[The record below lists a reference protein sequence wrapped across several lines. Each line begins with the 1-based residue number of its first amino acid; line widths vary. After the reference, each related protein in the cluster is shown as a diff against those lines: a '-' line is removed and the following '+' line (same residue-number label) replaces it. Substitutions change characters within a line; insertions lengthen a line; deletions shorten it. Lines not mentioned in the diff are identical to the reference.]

1 MITGEE
7 THLDHM
13 RIMKKTAV
21 QKQAR
26 KRAIHKNLKKEEENR
41 NCSMYKEISILSP
54 VWINQSIISRSLL

>member
-1 MITGEE
+1 MEIPKEKSISVKHFVHTEMMTGEE

-26 KRAIHKNLKKEEENR
+26 KRAIQRNLLKRNNNKE
-41 NCSMYKEISILSP
+41 K
-54 VWINQSIISRSLL
+54 

>member
-26 KRAIHKNLKKEEENR
+26 KRAIHKNLKEEENR
-41 NCSMYKEISILSP
+41 KL
-54 VWINQSIISRSLL
+54 

>member
-1 MITGEE
+1 MCVSTEMMTGEE

-26 KRAIHKNLKKEEENR
+26 KRAIQRNLLKK
-41 NCSMYKEISILSP
+41 K
-54 VWINQSIISRSLL
+54 

>member
-1 MITGEE
+1 MTQSFDYLTEMITGDE

-26 KRAIHKNLKKEEENR
+26 KRPIQRNLKKEKKNTYW
-41 NCSMYKEISILSP
+41 S
-54 VWINQSIISRSLL
+54 INQLS

>member
-26 KRAIHKNLKKEEENR
+26 KRAIHKNLKEEEENR
-41 NCSMYKEISILSP
+41 NCSMYKEISIPSP
-54 VWINQSIISRSLL
+54 VWISQSIISLSLL